1 LRYIAVFLYDP
12 LEYTVKRRH
21 FLLQLSAAIG
31 TTSLPSLALAQ
42 AQHNTLRVAG
52 GWRMNAHDYQIG
64 ALHVDWDK
72 RQVKTEFALTV
83 PSLAH
88 AIVPE
93 PGGGFL
99 AVATRPGTWLV
110 RVDAHGKLV
119 HRLAMADEGDART
132 LDGHVIASLDGHWL
146 YTGETDRKTG
156 DGWVSV
162 RSANDLRKVA
172 EHRTHGIDPHQILV
186 DAQGRLVVANGGIP
200 RTPTGDKHQ
209 LERMNP
215 ALVLLDP
222 QTGEKLGAWSLRDKR
237 LAPHHIAWNR
247 PLADGPTLLG
257 IGLQAEHDDPDR
269 RRDAPLLA
277 VWDGKELTTPTHMV
291 ADGYAGDVAAGPNGG
306 FVLTAQR
313 ANRIVLW
320 QPHDAAKLLTIG
332 KVQNPCGL
340 WPLDDAPGVAI
351 GGGLGLARWH
361 ATAPANMLRWPQ
373 GMSAGNHWAVLG

>member
-1 LRYIAVFLYDP
+1 MACVARDLWFVDAVPLSLSVSPYLTSLLRITLICDILRFFIQPVGIHRETPPFFATAQRCY
-12 LEYTVKRRH
+12 
-21 FLLQLSAAIG
+21 SG

-72 RQVKTEFALTV
+72 RQVKTEFGAHRTQPGACHRARAGRRV
-83 PSLAH
+83 PRRGNTPRHL
-88 AIVPE
+88 V
-93 PGGGFL
+93 
-99 AVATRPGTWLV
+99 V

-132 LDGHVIASLDGHWL
+132 LDGHVIASLDGQWL

-156 DGWVSV
+156 DCWGERAQRQRPAQSC
-162 RSANDLRKVA
+162 RAPHTR
-172 EHRTHGIDPHQILV
+172 HRPAPNTGGCTRQAGGRQRRHPAYPHGRQ
-186 DAQGRLVVANGGIP
+186 
-200 RTPTGDKHQ
+200 TPIGTD
-209 LERMNP
+209 P
-215 ALVLLDP
+215 ALVLLDR
-222 QTGEKLGAWSLRDKR
+222 QTGEKLGEWSLRDKR

-291 ADGYAGDVAAGPNGG
+291 ADGYVGDVAAGPNG
-306 FVLTAQR
+306 VLYDRER
-313 ANRIVLW
+313 AER
-320 QPHDAAKLLTIG
+320 
-332 KVQNPCGL
+332 
-340 WPLDDAPGVAI
+340 AI
-351 GGGLGLARWH
+351 R
-361 ATAPANMLRWPQ
+361 N
-373 GMSAGNHWAVLG
+373 